1 MARRKKAPQNPE
13 LELPQ
18 PPEMSEEMMREED
31 PDEDFSALGAAQQSQ
46 DELEGADVDDLFAT
60 FNPDEEEDGME
71 DWNDPTITHLD
82 PAPALGGRARETEL
96 FGETA
101 SGPMGRSTSP
111 RLYAQASQF
120 PTCSQLRIWRWENGI
135 PVGLG
140 VIDAQ
145 ASEED
150 LIREFATAMP
160 QQGDGKTQFK
170 LRPIDITGQEMGQ
183 EINLM
188 ISEHHAALQRRR
200 RMGYDDDDSEDGA
213 ITAASEMTR
222 MFDRMMMTSEEK
234 TRALEEALE
243 DERERLRIQDAARA
257 EERVNLANE
266 SAKGV
271 QVLTERIMQDEA
283 RRNESA
289 MQMQQEQNQTMVTT
303 LTSIFAQQQTM
314 MQGSMEAARRNDE
327 YRLEQERQR
336 AIRER
341 DDEVARRERE
351 RREADERLRR
361 EKEESEAKMRQ
372 EREYMER
379 RMQKEHK
386 EMEFRLQRER
396 EEAARRHQR
405 EREEREAR
413 DRWLAEERGRRDA
426 VEREASRERET
437 ERQRRHERMIAD
449 AASGAQRD
457 REHAERM
464 MTLSKIEMSNQA
476 FGGLGE
482 LLPKAKGFLKE
493 MGMEPADV
501 MQRVLGQSD
510 EGSGTTELITSLLG
524 VAGEVAKT
532 AIATKNAPGMAMG
545 PPPMLTHNHPPPE
558 GGAPPPYA
566 QAAYAMPGSQGQ
578 APEVQTTPATGAGL
592 SLQDQKKARLT
603 LRKLIQILEKK
614 PRETWDEL
622 IMQTFAAEPAIYGYI
637 RAVTVRSALYE
648 CGASDYQVIE
658 IMKGL
663 RESPLV
669 PGDLAYGD

>member
-1 MARRKKAPQNPE
+1 
-13 LELPQ
+13 
-18 PPEMSEEMMREED
+18 
-31 PDEDFSALGAAQQSQ
+31 
-46 DELEGADVDDLFAT
+46 
-60 FNPDEEEDGME
+60 
-71 DWNDPTITHLD
+71 
-82 PAPALGGRARETEL
+82 
-96 FGETA
+96 
-101 SGPMGRSTSP
+101 
-111 RLYAQASQF
+111 
-120 PTCSQLRIWRWENGI
+120 
-135 PVGLG
+135 
-140 VIDAQ
+140 
-145 ASEED
+145 
-150 LIREFATAMP
+150 
-160 QQGDGKTQFK
+160 
-170 LRPIDITGQEMGQ
+170 MGQ

-200 RMGYDDDDSEDGA
+200 RGGHDDDDSEDGA
-213 ITAASEMTR
+213 VSAASEMTR
-222 MFDRMMMTSEEK
+222 MFDRMMMTSEQK
-234 TRALEEALE
+234 THALEEALE
-243 DERERLRIQDAARA
+243 DERQRLRIQDAARA

-283 RRNESA
+283 RRNEAA
-289 MQMQQEQNQTMVTT
+289 MQMQNEQNQTMVTT

-341 DDEVARRERE
+341 DDEVGRRERE
-351 RREADERLRR
+351 RREADERFRR
-361 EKEESEAKMRQ
+361 EKEEADSKLRQ
-372 EREYMER
+372 ERDYLER
-379 RMQKEHK
+379 RMMKEQK

-396 EEAARRHQR
+396 EDAARTHQR
-405 EREEREAR
+405 EREEREGR

-426 VEREASRERET
+426 IEREASKERET

-449 AASGAQRD
+449 AAAGAQRD

-476 FGGLGE
+476 FGGLGD

-493 MGMEPADV
+493 MGMEPMDV

-532 AIATKNAPGMAMG
+532 AIATKNAPGMMAMG
-545 PPPMLTHNHPPPE
+545 PPPMLTHNQLPPE
-558 GGAPPPYA
+558 GAPPPPYA
-566 QAAYAMPGSQGQ
+566 PAAYAMPGPQGQ

-603 LRKLIQILEKK
+603 LRKLIQILEAK
-614 PRETWDEL
+614 PREAWDDL
-622 IMQTFAAEPAIYGYI
+622 IMQTLAAEPAIYDYI

-658 IMKGL
+658 ITKGL
-663 RESPLV
+663 KESPLV